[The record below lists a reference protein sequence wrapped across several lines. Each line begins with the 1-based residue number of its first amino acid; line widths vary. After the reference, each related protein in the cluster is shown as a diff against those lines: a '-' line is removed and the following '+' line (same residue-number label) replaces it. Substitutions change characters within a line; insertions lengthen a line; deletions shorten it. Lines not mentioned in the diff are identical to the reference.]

1 VSSTALILR
10 NARVFDGT
18 SDALRDGL
26 EVLIEGTRIKDV
38 SARVHRVAGAAV
50 IDLGGRT
57 LMPGLIDAHFHAYAT
72 SLDLGKACA
81 VPLSLHALE
90 AHVLLEQS
98 LARGFTTV
106 RDAAG
111 ADVGLALATERGL
124 IKGPRIFY
132 SGRALTQTGGHGDMR
147 SATHFE
153 GCTCAQIGNTM
164 GCVVDGVDEVRKAA
178 REELRK
184 GAHQIKIFVSGGI
197 SSPSD
202 PVWMR
207 QFTDDEIRAA
217 VEEAASRRTYVLAHA
232 YTAESIA
239 RAVRCGVR
247 SIEHGNLID
256 RAAAEVVRDHQ
267 AYVVPTLVT
276 YEANHRFGAEMGAPA
291 FMLEKLDEVRLAGLD
306 ALVLLAEVGVRI
318 GFGTDLLGPL
328 HRYQSD
334 EFTIRARVQKPID
347 ILRSATSVNAD
358 LVMRSNELGVVRA
371 GALAD
376 LIAVDGDPLA
386 DIGVLTGQG
395 ENIPLVMKAGEIM
408 KRVGL

>member
-1 VSSTALILR
+1 MSSTALILR